1 MGIII
6 FLMQVFSHIA
16 HLLGKHDTI
25 PASEHAFFRFIAE
38 HNRQYATHGEYR
50 HRLHHFSE
58 YLKFVE
64 EHNSA
69 NGNTWTVG
77 VNQFA
82 DYTPEERK
90 AMNGYRA
97 DMKKANPVQN
107 LSTEN
112 LADSV
117 DWRSKGAVTPVKNQ
131 AQCGSCW
138 AFSSTGSLEGAH
150 FLSSGKL
157 VSLSEEQ
164 LVQCSTVNSGCNG
177 GLMDYAFQYAEKTPM
192 VTEDSYPYTSGSGV
206 TGRCDKTME
215 AGGAV
220 TVKSFNDVSADK
232 TGGALKAA
240 IAKQPVSVAIEADK
254 MAFQG
259 YTGGVITGSSCGTR
273 LDHGVLAVGYG
284 TEDGEDYF
292 LVKNSWGP
300 TWGESGYVKIG
311 QANVCGITQQ
321 PSYPTTN

>member
-97 DMKKANPVQN
+97 DLKKANPVQN

-117 DWRSKGAVTPVKNQ
+117 DWRSQVLSPPSRTKLNAVPAGLSPPPVPWRVLTSLPPATSFHSLRSNSSNAPPSTPVAMVVSWTTLSNMLRRPL
-131 AQCGSCW
+131 W
-138 AFSSTGSLEGAH
+138 SLRNPILTPLE
-150 FLSSGKL
+150 L
-157 VSLSEEQ
+157 VSPALATRVWKKVEPSP
-164 LVQCSTVNSGCNG
+164 L
-177 GLMDYAFQYAEKTPM
+177 LP
-192 VTEDSYPYTSGSGV
+192 
-206 TGRCDKTME
+206 TMMSLL
-215 AGGAV
+215 
-220 TVKSFNDVSADK
+220 TD
-232 TGGALKAA
+232 
-240 IAKQPVSVAIEADK
+240 PV
-254 MAFQG
+254 
-259 YTGGVITGSSCGTR
+259 
-273 LDHGVLAVGYG
+273 LL
-284 TEDGEDYF
+284 
-292 LVKNSWGP
+292 
-300 TWGESGYVKIG
+300 
-311 QANVCGITQQ
+311 
-321 PSYPTTN
+321 

>member
-1 MGIII
+1 
-6 FLMQVFSHIA
+6 MQVFSHIA

-25 PASEHAFFRFIAE
+25 PASEQAFFRFIAE
-38 HNRQYATHGEYR
+38 HNRQYSTHGEYR

-58 YLKFVE
+58 YMKFVE
-64 EHNSA
+64 EHNSQ

-77 VNQFA
+77 INQFS
-82 DYTPEERK
+82 DYTPEERS
-90 AMNGYRA
+90 AMNTYQA
-97 DMKKANPVQN
+97 DKKPKNPVEELN
-107 LSTEN
+107 TTN

-138 AFSSTGSLEGAH
+138 AFSSTGSMEGAH
-150 FLSSGKL
+150 FLASGSL

-177 GLMDYAFQYAEKTPM
+177 GLMDYAFEYAEKTPM
-192 VTEDSYPYTSGSGV
+192 VTEDAYPYTSG
-206 TGRCDKTME
+206 TGRTGTCSKSME
-215 AGGAV
+215 EGGSVSV
-220 TVKSFNDVSADK
+220 TAYHDVTADRS
-232 TGGALKAA
+232 GAALKAA
-240 IAKQPVSVAIEADK
+240 VAKQPVSVAIEADK

-259 YTGGVITGSSCGTR
+259 YTGGVITGSACGTR

-292 LVKNSWGP
+292 LVKNSWGSS
-300 TWGESGYVKIG
+300 WGESGYVKIG